1 MGRVKSCKNIKFK
14 LWGGWGRKRKYKT
27 IKVCRF
33 AKKPRCKTYTGKKCY
48 VKNKVCHRTTCKF
61 RRSKVCFHG
70 KKLCRVRVCRPVVK
84 PIRQGKVARP
94 RKPMCKKMC
103 PRGQK
108 LQAPCRCVPN
118 KKVCRVKHHKCK
130 GKKRCGFR
138 VRRVCKRTGNKCK
151 RRVCKKV
158 LKKKCVRVK
167 SCKNIKFKLWG
178 GWGRKRK
185 YKTIK
190 VCRFAKKPRCKTYTG
205 KKCYVKNKVCHRTT
219 CKFRRSK
226 VCFHGKKLCRV
237 RVCRPVVKPI
247 RQGKVAPPRQIKKL

>member
-1 MGRVKSCKNIKFK
+1 MGTPQMQRQETMWFPREKSVQEDRQQIKRRVCKKVLKKKCVRVKSCKNIKFK

-205 KKCYVKNKVCHRTT
+205 KKCYVKNK
-219 CKFRRSK
+219 
-226 VCFHGKKLCRV
+226 
-237 RVCRPVVKPI
+237 
-247 RQGKVAPPRQIKKL
+247 